1 MKRKDFSPIPR
12 GTVRILLA
20 LLMFVG
26 SAFADNSIEQVLY
39 RFQRED
45 GTNPWS
51 NLIADRA
58 GNLYGTTEYNG
69 VSYYGTVFQLAPP
82 AKADRAWTLTTLYSF
97 RNAGD
102 GARPTAGLIFDGKGN
117 LYGTTSDSATGGYGE
132 IFQLVPP
139 TTPGEEWKE
148 TVLYHFQ
155 GGADGATPLG
165 GLISDENGNLYGTT
179 TYTVFKLSPPTLPGE
194 AWTFSLLH
202 EFKGGTGDGT
212 YSHAGLVRDRWGNLY
227 GTTLWGGYEGNP
239 DCGEIGCGTVFEVS
253 PPAAP
258 GRDWTERVIHFFG
271 VAEDGFNPEGGL
283 ALGVNG
289 VLYGTTYSGGRTVGG
304 TAFQLTAPREPRD
317 AWTETIIHNF
327 SYSRDDGAAPV
338 ASMILDREGN
348 LYGTTLFGGNPCY
361 YNGARYGCGVVFKL
375 TPRHTDGTAWDE
387 TVLHFFRTG
396 GDTPKQ
402 PAGSLLFDN
411 NGNLYGTTVDGG
423 YDDCPGGDNDCG
435 TVFKIVPQRRSR

>member
-202 EFKGGTGDGT
+202 EFKGGTRDGT
-212 YSHAGLVRDRWGNLY
+212 YSHAGLVRDRVGNLY
-227 GTTLWGGYEGNP
+227 GTTLWGGYDGNP
-239 DCGEIGCGTVFEVS
+239 DCGEIGCGTVFELS

-258 GRDWTERVIHFFG
+258 GGDWTEKVIHFFG
-271 VAEDGFNPEGGL
+271 TGDDGFNPEGGL
-283 ALGVNG
+283 VLGANG
-289 VLYGTTYSGGRTVGG
+289 ILYGTTFSGGKSVGG
-304 TAFQLTAPREPRD
+304 TAFQLVPPSQPPGV
-317 AWTETIIHNF
+317 WNETVIHNF
-327 SYSRDDGAAPV
+327 SYSRYDGAAPV
-338 ASMILDREGN
+338 ASMILDRAGN
-348 LYGTTLFGGNPCY
+348 LYGTTLFGGNSCY
-361 YNGARYGCGVVFKL
+361 YNGAAYGCGVVFEL
-375 TPRHTDGTAWDE
+375 SPRHSDGAAWDE
-387 TVLHFFRTG
+387 TVLYFFRKGAGTA
-396 GDTPKQ
+396 KQ

-411 NGNLYGTTVDGG
+411 YGDLYGTTVDGG
-423 YDDCPGGDNDCG
+423 YDTCPGGSDECG
-435 TVFKIVPQRRSR
+435 TVFKIVQ